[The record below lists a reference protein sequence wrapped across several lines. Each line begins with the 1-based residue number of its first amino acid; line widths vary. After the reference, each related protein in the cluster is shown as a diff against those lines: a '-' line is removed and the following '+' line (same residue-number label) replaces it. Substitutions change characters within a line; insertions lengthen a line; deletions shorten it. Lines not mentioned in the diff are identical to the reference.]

1 MYNNILVAFDGSEFS
16 RAALVESSNWIK
28 RQGGRSIMVHAVY
41 FDEDEFTIAP
51 EQREKRFEIGKNI
64 CYQTRENVS
73 TEFNIEVES

>member
-1 MYNNILVAFDGSEFS
+1 MGQNSAGLPLLNPQTGL
-16 RAALVESSNWIK
+16 RH
-28 RQGGRSIMVHAVY
+28 GGRSIMVHAVY